1 METLQ
6 IISWKE
12 FQEGIA
18 VLWNSENPKNIP
30 IYNNPF
36 GLIQYHIDELLNQV
50 IYFPCKY
57 LKNNEIVGY
66 ISIYN
71 ISNKHIRPR
80 GIYILPDFRGKGL
93 GHRMQRAAW
102 DLFPKSFYRTFIITA
117 QVERFCKYS
126 NMYIYPNILPLYSEF
141 SNAYL
146 RLLCFQRQYNPSLS
160 EIDYNKK
167 WISNNIAQF
176 GYAGKNNLNTKFTSI
191 DWENYVK
198 EHKGN
203 YQSVNFNLDI

>member
-36 GLIQYHIDELLNQV
+36 DLIQYHTHELLDQV

-57 LKNNEIVGY
+57 LKNNKIVGY

-93 GHRMQRAAW
+93 GHRMQKAAW

-117 QVERFCKYS
+117 QVEKFCKHS
-126 NMYIYPNILPLYSEF
+126 NMYIYPNTIPLYSKF
-141 SNAYL
+141 SNTYL
-146 RLLCFQRQYNPSLS
+146 RLLCFQRQSYPSLS

-167 WISNNIAQF
+167 WISNNIVQF
-176 GYAGKNNLNTKFTSI
+176 GYTGKNNLNTKFSSI

-198 EHKGN
+198 EHKGS
-203 YQSVNFNLDI
+203 YESVKFNLDI